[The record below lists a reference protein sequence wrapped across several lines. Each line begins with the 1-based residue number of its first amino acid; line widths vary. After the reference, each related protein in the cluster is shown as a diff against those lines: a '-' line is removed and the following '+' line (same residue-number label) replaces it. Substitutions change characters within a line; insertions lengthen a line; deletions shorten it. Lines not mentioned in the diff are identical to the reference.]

1 MAKCKVNIN
10 NNSISNTVTKD
21 VNKAICE
28 YLWNGFDAN
37 ASQLSI
43 RYTKNAFN
51 ITSLEIQDNGEGI
64 DRSSLQE
71 TLAVSRILKSYILI
85 SGVRRSKVRKEKVDI
100 RLTVLLQKL
109 IG

>member
-1 MAKCKVNIN
+1 MGNKNNFFQKLIGVTVYNIAGTLCWCFKNTYIMAKCKVNIN

-51 ITSLEIQDNGEGI
+51 ITSLEIQDNG
-64 DRSSLQE
+64 
-71 TLAVSRILKSYILI
+71 
-85 SGVRRSKVRKEKVDI
+85 
-100 RLTVLLQKL
+100 
-109 IG
+109 